1 MLNIASKF
9 KMSEAYIDGQWVRG
23 STGKSFAVTNP
34 ANGEHLADVADMTAD
49 DALVAVAA
57 AKAAF
62 KPWAAKTA
70 KQRCD
75 ILRKWND
82 LILANVDQLGALL
95 STEQGKPFAEAKGEI
110 IYGASYIEWFA
121 EEARRAYGDIVP
133 EARPNTKIVV
143 LKQPVGVVAAI
154 TPWNFPNAMIARKV
168 APALA
173 AGCTIVIKPAPETPL
188 SALALAV
195 LAEDAGIPKGV
206 LNILPTTHTAEVGDV
221 LTKHEDI
228 AKVSFT
234 GSTNV
239 GRLIMRNGAE
249 TVKKLSLELGGNAP
263 FIVFDDADLDAA
275 VEGALNSKFRNSGQT
290 CVCANRLYVQAGIYD
305 AFAAAF
311 AKRVEGLKVGDA
323 FEDGVTQGPLI
334 NPNALKKVQELV
346 GDAIEKGATA
356 VTGGQAHDLGG
367 LYYQPTVLRDVPLNA
382 RVLKEE
388 IFGPVAPLIKFE
400 TEDEVIELANDS
412 EFGLAGYFFARD
424 IGRVWRVAQA
434 LECGIVGVNE
444 GVTSA
449 VEAPFGGVKQSGL
462 GREGSHYGLDDYM
475 EVKYV
480 LMGGL
485 GK

>member
-1 MLNIASKF
+1 MSKF
-9 KMSEAYIDGQWVRG
+9 KKSEAYIDGQWVGG
-23 STGKSFAVTNP
+23 SSGKSFAVTNP
-34 ANGEHLADVADMTAD
+34 ANAEHLADVADTTGD
-49 DALVAVAA
+49 DARAAIAA

-95 STEQGKPFAEAKGEI
+95 STEQGKPLAEAKGEI
-110 IYGASYIEWFA
+110 VYGASYIEWFA
-121 EEARRAYGDIVP
+121 EEARRAYGDIIP

-195 LAEDAGIPKGV
+195 LAQEAGIPNGV
-206 LNILPTTHTAEVGDV
+206 LNILPTTHTVEVGDV
-221 LTKHEDI
+221 LTKHPDV

-239 GRLIMRNGAE
+239 GRLIMSNGSQ

-305 AFAAAF
+305 AFATAF
-311 AKRVEGLKVGDA
+311 AKRVESLKVGDA
-323 FEDGVTQGPLI
+323 FEEGVTQGPLI
-334 NPNALKKVQELV
+334 NTNALKKVEELV
-346 GDAIEKGATA
+346 ADARDKGAIA
-356 VTGGQAHDLGG
+356 ATGGKPHELGG

-400 TEDEVIELANDS
+400 TEEEVINLANDS

-424 IGRVWRVAQA
+424 IGRVWRVAEA

-444 GVTSA
+444 GITSA